1 MADPVGIV
9 GLVLQIITDIVPKIM
24 EEVDRVRQN
33 KKECLRIKGRAE
45 RISHTLSPCKSNVEL
60 MEHLDA
66 SEPLRALGDILREAL
81 NTVTDCQAQEGDRSA
96 QHLLCFFCRA
106 RKISNRL
113 QEIAHDI
120 ADMHADV
127 SLAILVTNSKPASF
141 MVYQISKHTQDT
153 NHPPRREIQGQT
165 QASGGYP
172 PSPDGIPADS
182 SQMIPVMEPTEDS
195 HYSPPQE
202 PTTPDGKMADQ
213 PRSPVVRI
221 AVLAPK
227 IKAEAEQARL
237 NKEECIKIATRLNK
251 VSELLLQLEK
261 TEMMKDPAMSRAL
274 RKLDETFSQ
283 AHMLITACQR
293 SNIITMFL
301 PWPAK
306 KLYEQLHEVFDQM
319 VLELNDVIAV
329 GVRTIGMV

>member
-9 GLVLQIITDIVPKIM
+9 GFVLQIITDIVPKIK

-33 KKECLRIKGRAE
+33 KKECLRIRSRAE
-45 RISHTLSPCKSNVEL
+45 RISHTLSPCRSNVEL
-60 MEHLDA
+60 MNHLD
-66 SEPLRALGDILREAL
+66 
-81 NTVTDCQAQEGDRSA
+81 
-96 QHLLCFFCRA
+96 
-106 RKISNRL
+106 
-113 QEIAHDI
+113 
-120 ADMHADV
+120 
-127 SLAILVTNSKPASF
+127 VTNSKPASF

-165 QASGGYP
+165 RASGGYP
-172 PSPDGIPADS
+172 PSPNGLSADS
-182 SQMIPVMEPTEDS
+182 SQTIPVMVPTEDS
-195 HYSPPQE
+195 HYSPPKEVTQTHYVVQIGSLQ
-202 PTTPDGKMADQ
+202 PTTPDVKMADQ
-213 PRSPVVRI
+213 LRSPVVRI

-227 IKAEAEQARL
+227 IKAEAEKARL

-251 VSELLLQLEK
+251 VSELLSQLEQ

-293 SNIITMFL
+293 SNIVTMFL

-306 KLYEQLHEVFDQM
+306 KLYEQLREVFDQM

-329 GVRTIGMV
+329 GVRTIGTV